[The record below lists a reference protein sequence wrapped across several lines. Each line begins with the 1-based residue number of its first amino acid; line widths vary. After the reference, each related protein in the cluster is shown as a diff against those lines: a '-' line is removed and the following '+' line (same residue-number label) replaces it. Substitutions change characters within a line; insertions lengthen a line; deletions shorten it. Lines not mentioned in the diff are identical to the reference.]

1 MASDGYKNF
10 LKNLKDQLIKV
21 SDECNKID
29 VIYKRDAP
37 TDLQDDLRKK
47 EKQIQQK
54 EDADKTYTGKLKNLF
69 TEVPG
74 NLEKV
79 GSAGA
84 KLIGATIAAPL
95 ILGVGAAAAGVGA
108 GVGAGGLA
116 INLAGAITIM
126 AASAPAL
133 ALATPIAAV
142 AGTGVL
148 ASGLSG
154 AASGAA
160 SGTGSGFKKG
170 IKRGINFITRR
181 KSSGGGKKT
190 KKQKNKKS
198 QKNKKKRT
206 KRTKKYKKYKKFI

>member
-1 MASDGYKNF
+1 MASEDYKKF
-10 LKNLKDQLIKV
+10 LKKLKDQLIKV
-21 SDECNKID
+21 SDECDKID
-29 VIYKRDAP
+29 GIYKSDAP
-37 TDLQDDLRKK
+37 TELKNDLKEKEDQIKKK
-47 EKQIQQK
+47 EA
-54 EDADKTYTGKLKNLF
+54 ADKTYTGKLKNLF

-95 ILGVGAAAAGVGA
+95 VLGVGAAAAGVG
-108 GVGAGGLA
+108 VGGFAAFSA

-154 AASGAA
+154 AASGAV

-170 IKRGINFITRR
+170 IRRGINFITR
-181 KSSGGGKKT
+181 KKTTSGGKKT

-206 KRTKKYKKYKKFI
+206 KITKKYKKFI